1 MSTSGP
7 SQASESLPRT
17 HFLDESVNDDMA
29 NQGFAVLPNPVSTQT
44 VAALMDLYEGVIAE
58 VGRDSSGVFLPS
70 MMISRLDLRARLWD
84 GVRAILGPVFDPL
97 FAPTTTTVVGGS
109 FVSKPG
115 AQNSARNP
123 HQDPSVFDETREVS
137 ISLWIPLSDS
147 HSANGTLCLLPGSH
161 RMGNRVRPPDV
172 ESLDREVST
181 FALNESVAV
190 ELRAGQ
196 VLVIDGSVIHHSP
209 SNTSHFERVAA
220 ICALRPPASDMLY
233 ARSQNGAADGIA
245 QIYNVGAE
253 LYRSGNLVTPTLDP
267 ACLVE
272 NSPYREATMADLE
285 SSLAGGESSHHS
297 N

>member
-1 MSTSGP
+1 MGMQGQSRACDSP
-7 SQASESLPRT
+7 PRT
-17 HFLDESVNDDMA
+17 HFLDQSVNDDMA
-29 NQGFAVLPNPVSTQT
+29 NRGFAILANPVSAET
-44 VAALMDLYEGVIAE
+44 VAALMDLYQGVIAE

-84 GVRAILGPVFDPL
+84 GVRAILGPIFDPL
-97 FAPTTTTVVGGS
+97 FAPETTTVVGGS

-137 ISLWIPLSDS
+137 ISLWIPLTDS

-161 RMGNRVRPPDV
+161 RMGNHVRPPDV
-172 ESLDREVST
+172 DSLDHEVST
-181 FALNESVAV
+181 YALNESVAV
-190 ELRAGQ
+190 ELLAGQ

-209 SNTSHFERVAA
+209 SNTSDSERVAA
-220 ICALRPPASDMLY
+220 ICALIPPNCEMRY
-233 ARSQNGAADGIA
+233 ARSQNGATEGVA

-253 LYRSGNLVTPTLDP
+253 MYRSGNLVTPSLDP
-267 ACLVE
+267 AWLVE
-272 NSPYREATMADLE
+272 SSPYRPANMADVQA
-285 SSLAGGESSHHS
+285 SIAA

>member
-1 MSTSGP
+1 MIMPGP
-7 SQASESLPRT
+7 SQACDSLPRT
-17 HFLDESVNDDMA
+17 HFVDESVNDDMA
-29 NQGFAVLPNPVSTQT
+29 NRGFAILPNPVSTEAI
-44 VAALMDLYEGVIAE
+44 AALRDLYQGVIAE

-84 GVRAILGPVFDPL
+84 GVRAILGPIFDPL
-97 FAPTTTTVVGGS
+97 FAPETTSVVGGS

-137 ISLWIPLSDS
+137 ISLWIPLTDS
-147 HSANGTLCLLPGSH
+147 HSANGTLYLLPGSH

-172 ESLDREVST
+172 DSLDDEVST

-190 ELRAGQ
+190 ELLAGQ

-209 SNTSHFERVAA
+209 SNTSDSERVAA
-220 ICALRPPASDMLY
+220 ICALIPPACEMRY
-233 ARSQNGAADGIA
+233 ARSENGATEGTA
-245 QIYNVGAE
+245 QIYNVGE
-253 LYRSGNLVTPTLDP
+253 EMYRSGNLVTPSLDP

-272 NSPYREATMADLE
+272 RSPYRLATMADLQA
-285 SSLAGGESSHHS
+285 SLAAS
-297 N
+297 